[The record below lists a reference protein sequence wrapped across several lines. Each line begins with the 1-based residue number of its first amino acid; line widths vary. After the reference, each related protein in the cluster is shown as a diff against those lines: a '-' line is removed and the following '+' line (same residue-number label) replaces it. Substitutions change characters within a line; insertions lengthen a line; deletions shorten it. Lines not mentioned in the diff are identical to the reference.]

1 MSLSYHTLDQDF
13 GGSVQFD
20 KLCELCITLF
30 DSEAVWGVHR
40 PDTIDNDRS
49 YRFHHDIRTL
59 ESSADA
65 GCHLCNLILSQI
77 NLPDLEMMRKDL
89 DEAFVSSCRQIG
101 ILIYRIGDSYYQ
113 LGDSYELQV
122 NAWRHYKSAQ
132 SDDSDDFDHIFF
144 TKQQAWSKIA
154 KLDVNPEE
162 QDYTNEE
169 RSTSYLN
176 CSDATLLQIAHW
188 MGECLTSHSKCF
200 DIQTVTAT
208 RDILPLRLLDL
219 APALHTDLIKLEST
233 EPLPVH
239 TMYVTLSHCWGGHCK
254 TSLTT
259 SSLAQFQTSIQLN
272 TLPRTFQEAVLLTRK
287 LGIRYLWIDA
297 LCIVQDSHQD
307 WSHQASLMGDFYANS
322 SLTISATG
330 SSDSDGGLYH
340 SRSPLSVWPCRIT
353 ASWYCFPDSKLV
365 LNRPGWAE
373 ERDLEP
379 LSTRGWAFQEWLLS
393 KRTIHLSKDQV
404 RWECHCLA
412 ASEVYP
418 KGLEDHDIDYLGLPT
433 KSIIKL
439 LESEDASNL
448 WKRIK
453 IEYSEKHL
461 TVATDKLTAF
471 AGIARM
477 VHKVL
482 KSPKEDYVAGLWRPE
497 LMTELLWERSTLE
510 EEVKVIHKD
519 HLSQYIAPSWSW
531 ASIGGRISYYL
542 LGVYKEDQLGVYA
555 DIVEVKTFPQGDQY
569 GPVNSG
575 FLIIRGSL
583 YYVELASS
591 QDTSSK
597 YRTREWKASFTQ
609 GPFLTH
615 KFSSASL
622 DNDSYTRLSS
632 STKDSFFFLPMRS
645 SIHSSGPFENTL
657 FGLLLEKTGNGVH
670 QYRRSGLLKLR
681 GLDKDM
687 LLSVSN
693 GLLPVDS
700 DHDKNVNT
708 FSLHTI
714 EIV

>member
-1 MSLSYHTLDQDF
+1 MSLSCYTPDQSL
-13 GGSVQFD
+13 GGNTSFD
-20 KLCELCITLF
+20 RLCELCSKLF
-30 DSEAVWGVHR
+30 DSEAAWVVDRTGTVF
-40 PDTIDNDRS
+40 NDRR
-49 YRFHHDIRTL
+49 YRCHHDIRTL
-59 ESSADA
+59 ERSADA

-89 DEAFVSSCRQIG
+89 DEAFVSSGQQIG
-101 ILIYRIGDSYYQ
+101 ILISRIEDYY
-113 LGDSYELQV
+113 YLQV
-122 NAWRHYKSAQ
+122 NAWRRYVSSQ
-132 SDDSDDFDHIFF
+132 SGYFDDIDHI
-144 TKQQAWSKIA
+144 KQQAWSKIA
-154 KLDVNPEE
+154 ELDVNLEE

-169 RSTSYLN
+169 RSSSYLN
-176 CSDATLLQIAHW
+176 CSDATLLQIAQW

-219 APALHTDLIKLEST
+219 ASALHPDLIKLEYT

-239 TMYVTLSHCWGGHCK
+239 TVYATLSHCWGGNCK

-259 SSLAQFQTSIQLN
+259 SSLAKFQTGIDLN
-272 TLPRTFQEAVLLTRK
+272 TLPRTFKEAVLLTRK

-307 WSHQASLMGDFYANS
+307 WSLQASLMGDFYANS

-330 SSDSDGGLYH
+330 SSDSDGGLFH

-353 ASWYCFPDSKLV
+353 ARWHCFPNDKLV
-365 LNRPGWAE
+365 LNRSGWAE
-373 ERDLEP
+373 ERALEP
-379 LSTRGWAFQEWLLS
+379 LSTRSWAFQEWLLS

-418 KGLEDHDIDYLGLPT
+418 KGLKDGDIDFHGLPT

-439 LESEDASNL
+439 LESADASAL
-448 WKRIK
+448 WKRIRQ
-453 IEYSEKHL
+453 EYSEKHL

-497 LMTELLWERSTLE
+497 LMNELLWEIYTPR

-519 HLSQYIAPSWSW
+519 HPSQYMAPSWSW
-531 ASIGGRISYYL
+531 ASIDGPIWYPPSNNYNKY
-542 LGVYKEDQLGVYA
+542 QLDVYA
-555 DIVEVKTFPQGDQY
+555 DIIEAKTFPQGDEY
-569 GPVNSG
+569 GPVDSG
-575 FLIIRGSL
+575 FLIIRGL
-583 YYVELASS
+583 LFDVELTSS

-597 YRTREWKASFTQ
+597 YPSRKWKASFTHA
-609 GPFLTH
+609 PYLTH
-615 KFSSASL
+615 RRSRGRL
-622 DNDSYTRLSS
+622 DNDSYTRLAP
-632 STKDSFFFLPMRS
+632 STKDSFCFLPMLSKIDDYRPLDVDL
-645 SIHSSGPFENTL
+645 I
-657 FGLLLEKTGNGVH
+657 GLLLEKTGNGVH
-670 QYRRSGLLKLR
+670 QYRRSGLLELH
-681 GLDKDM
+681 GLEDGF
-687 LLSVSN
+687 LSGSN

-700 DHDKNVNT
+700 HHDKNIDT
-708 FSLHTI
+708 SSLHTI

>member
-1 MSLSYHTLDQDF
+1 MSLSNHTRDQDF
-13 GGSVQFD
+13 GGNVQFD
-20 KLCELCITLF
+20 RLCELCSKLF
-30 DSEAVWGVHR
+30 DSEAAWEVDTSDISVDER
-40 PDTIDNDRS
+40 P

-59 ESSADA
+59 ERSADA
-65 GCHLCNLILSQI
+65 GCHLCNLVLSQI

-89 DEAFVSSCRQIG
+89 DEAFVLSSQQIG
-101 ILIYRIGDSYYQ
+101 ILISRIEDSYY
-113 LGDSYELQV
+113 LQV
-122 NAWRHYKSAQ
+122 NAWRHYISSQ
-132 SDDSDDFDHIFF
+132 SGDFDEFDHIVF

-154 KLDVNPEE
+154 ELDVNLEE

-176 CSDATLLQIAHW
+176 CSDATLLQIAQW

-219 APALHTDLIKLEST
+219 APALHPDLIKLEYT

-239 TMYVTLSHCWGGHCK
+239 TVYATLSHCWGGHCK

-259 SSLAQFQTSIQLN
+259 SSLAKFQTGIHLN

-353 ASWYCFPDSKLV
+353 AKWDCFPVDKLV

-373 ERDLEP
+373 ERALEP

-418 KGLEDHDIDYLGLPT
+418 KGLEDHDINVHGLPT
-433 KSIIKL
+433 KSVIKL
-439 LESEDASNL
+439 LKSKNASTL
-448 WKRIK
+448 WRRIK
-453 IEYSEKHL
+453 EDYSEKHL

-482 KSPKEDYVAGLWRPE
+482 KSPNEDYVAGLWKPE
-497 LMTELLWERSTLE
+497 LMTELLWERSTPTK
-510 EEVKVIHKD
+510 EVKVIRKD

-531 ASIGGRISYYL
+531 ASIDGRIWYPL
-542 LGVYKEDQLGVYA
+542 LGVYKEDQFGVYA
-555 DIVEVKTFPQGDQY
+555 DIVEAKTFPQGDQY

-583 YYVELASS
+583 FNVELASS

-597 YRTREWKASFTQ
+597 YPSREWKASFTQ

-615 KFSSASL
+615 KWSSASL
-622 DNDSYTRLSS
+622 DNGSRLAP

-645 SIHSSGPFENTL
+645 SIHRSGAFRIRL
-657 FGLLLEKTGNGVH
+657 MGLLLEETGNGVH
-670 QYRRSGLLKLR
+670 KYRRSGVLTLSW
-681 GLDKDM
+681 LDKDSF
-687 LLSVSN
+687 LSCSN
-693 GLLPVDS
+693 GLLPIDS
-700 DHDKNVNT
+700 HHDKNVHT
-708 FSLHTI
+708 SSLYTI

>member
-13 GGSVQFD
+13 GGSIQFD
-20 KLCELCITLF
+20 KLCKLCSNLF
-30 DSEAVWGVHR
+30 DSEAVWR
-40 PDTIDNDRS
+40 MDPSDTIFNDRP

-59 ESSADA
+59 ERSADA

-77 NLPDLEMMRKDL
+77 NLPDLERMRKDL

-101 ILIYRIGDSYYQ
+101 ILIRRYEIISGISYF
-113 LGDSYELQV
+113 LHV
-122 NAWRHYKSAQ
+122 NAWKRSESSQ
-132 SDDSDDFDHIFF
+132 SGDFDDFNHIVF
-144 TKQQAWSKIA
+144 TEQQAWSEIA
-154 KLDVNPEE
+154 MLDVNLEE
-162 QDYTNEE
+162 EDYTNGE

-176 CSDATLLQIAHW
+176 CSDATLLQIANW

-219 APALHTDLIKLEST
+219 APASHTDLIKLESS

-239 TMYVTLSHCWGGHCK
+239 TVYATLSHCWGGHCK

-259 SSLAQFQTSIQLN
+259 SSIAKFQTGIHLN
-272 TLPRTFQEAVLLTRK
+272 TLPRTFHDAVLLTRK

-297 LCIVQDSHQD
+297 LCIVQDSHQE
-307 WSHQASLMGDFYANS
+307 WTHQASLMGDYYANS

-353 ASWYCFPDSKLV
+353 ARWDCFPKDKLV

-373 ERDLEP
+373 ERAMEP

-418 KGLEDHDIDYLGLPT
+418 KGLNDYDIEDHGLPT

-439 LESEDASNL
+439 LESEDASTL
-448 WKRIK
+448 WRRIR
-453 IEYSEKHL
+453 EDYSEKHL

-497 LMTELLWERSTLE
+497 LMTELLWERLTLE
-510 EEVKVIHKD
+510 KEVKVIRKD

-531 ASIGGRISYYL
+531 ASIDGHYWYSSLYSSLEYYN
-542 LGVYKEDQLGVYA
+542 EEFGVYA
-555 DIVEVKTFPQGDQY
+555 DIVEAKTFPQGDEY
-569 GPVNSG
+569 GHVNGG

-583 YYVELASS
+583 HYVELTSS
-591 QDTSSK
+591 QGTSR

-609 GPFLTH
+609 GPFVTH
-615 KFSSASL
+615 KRCDVSL
-622 DNDSYTRLSS
+622 DNDSYTRLAP
-632 STKDSFFFLPMRS
+632 STKDSFWFLPMSSRIRS
-645 SIHSSGPFENTL
+645 SKPFDSRLT
-657 FGLLLEKTGNGVH
+657 GLLLEKTGNGVH
-670 QYRRSGLLKLR
+670 QYRRSGLLKLH
-681 GLDKDM
+681 GLDKDI
-687 LLSVSN
+687 LLSCSN
-693 GLLPVDS
+693 ELLPIDS
-700 DHDKNVNT
+700 DHSKDVNT
-708 FSLHTI
+708 SSLDTI

>member
-1 MSLSYHTLDQDF
+1 MSLSYHTRDKDF
-13 GGSVQFD
+13 GGNIEFD
-20 KLCELCITLF
+20 KLCELCSKLF
-30 DSEAVWGVHR
+30 DSGAAWWVD
-40 PDTIDNDRS
+40 PTYTIVDDRR
-49 YRFHHDIRTL
+49 YRSHHDIRTL
-59 ESSADA
+59 ERSADA
-65 GCHLCNLILSQI
+65 GCHLCTLILSQI

-101 ILIYRIGDSYYQ
+101 ILINSYK
-113 LGDSYELQV
+113 LQV
-122 NAWRHYKSAQ
+122 NAWRHYIS
-132 SDDSDDFDHIFF
+132 SRINVYHDFDHIQ
-144 TKQQAWSKIA
+144 QQAWSRIA
-154 KLDVNPEE
+154 RLDIIPEE

-176 CSDATLLQIAHW
+176 CSDATLLQIAQW

-200 DIQTVTAT
+200 DIQTLTAT

-219 APALHTDLIKLEST
+219 APALDPDLIKLEYT

-239 TMYVTLSHCWGGHCK
+239 TVYATLSHCWGRNCK

-259 SSLAQFQTSIQLN
+259 SSLAQFQTGIDLN

-307 WSHQASLMGDFYANS
+307 WSRQASLMGDIYANS

-353 ASWYCFPDSKLV
+353 AKWDCFPVDKLV
-365 LNRPGWAE
+365 LKRPGWVE
-373 ERDLEP
+373 ERALEP

-418 KGLEDHDIDYLGLPT
+418 KGLNDHDIGVYGLPT
-433 KSIIKL
+433 KSVLQL
-439 LESEDASNL
+439 LKFKNASTL
-448 WKRIK
+448 WRRIK
-453 IEYSEKHL
+453 EDYSEKHL
-461 TVATDKLTAF
+461 TVATDKLIAF

-482 KSPKEDYVAGLWRPE
+482 KSPSEDYIAGLWRPE
-497 LMTELLWERSTLE
+497 LMTELLWERTTPTK
-510 EEVKVIHKD
+510 EVKVIRKD
-519 HLSQYIAPSWSW
+519 HISQCIAPSWSW
-531 ASIGGRISYYL
+531 ASVDGPI
-542 LGVYKEDQLGVYA
+542 VYPLSDDDNENQLGVYA
-555 DIVEVKTFPQGDQY
+555 DIVEAKTFPQGDQY
-569 GPVNSG
+569 GPVDSG

-583 YYVELASS
+583 FSVELASS
-591 QDTSSK
+591 QSTSSK
-597 YRTREWKASFTQ
+597 YPSREWKASFTQ

-615 KFSSASL
+615 KWSSASL
-622 DNDSYTRLSS
+622 DNDSRLAP
-632 STKDSFFFLPMRS
+632 STKDSFYFLPMRS
-645 SIHSSGPFENTL
+645 KINDYRRPNSKLI
-657 FGLLLEKTGNGVH
+657 GLLLEETGNGVY
-670 QYRRSGLLKLR
+670 QYRRSGLLTLSGLTEDILR
-681 GLDKDM
+681 
-687 LLSVSN
+687 SCSN
-693 GLLPVDS
+693 GLLPTDP
-700 DHDKNVNT
+700 HYDKNADT
-708 FSLHTI
+708 SLLHTI

>member
-1 MSLSYHTLDQDF
+1 MSVSYHTLDQDF
-13 GGSVQFD
+13 GGSIQFD
-20 KLCELCITLF
+20 KLCELCIKLF
-30 DSEAVWGVHR
+30 DSEAAWGVE
-40 PDTIDNDRS
+40 PSDTSVNDRP

-59 ESSADA
+59 ERSADA

-77 NLPDLEMMRKDL
+77 NLPDLERMREDL

-101 ILIYRIGDSYYQ
+101 ILICRTEDSYN
-113 LGDSYELQV
+113 LQV
-122 NAWRHYKSAQ
+122 NAWKRSESSQ
-132 SDDSDDFDHIFF
+132 SGDFDDFDHIVF
-144 TKQQAWSKIA
+144 TEQQAWSKIA
-154 KLDVNPEE
+154 ELDVNPEE
-162 QDYTNEE
+162 QDYTNGE

-176 CSDATLLQIAHW
+176 CSDATLLQIAQW

-200 DIQTVTAT
+200 EIQTLSAT

-219 APALHTDLIKLEST
+219 APALHTDLIKLGSS

-239 TMYVTLSHCWGGHCK
+239 TVYATLSHCWGGHCK

-259 SSLAQFQTSIQLN
+259 SSLAKFQTGIHLN

-287 LGIRYLWIDA
+287 VGIRYLWIDA
-297 LCIVQDSHQD
+297 LCIVQDSHQE

-353 ASWYCFPDSKLV
+353 ARWHCFPDDRLV

-373 ERDLEP
+373 ERAMEP

-404 RWECHCLA
+404 RWECHSLA

-418 KGLEDHDIDYLGLPT
+418 NGLDDHDIDFHGLPT

-439 LESEDASNL
+439 LESEDASAL
-448 WKRIK
+448 WRRIR
-453 IEYSEKHL
+453 EDYSGKHL
-461 TVATDKLTAF
+461 TVATDRLTAF

-477 VHKVL
+477 VHEVL

-497 LMTELLWERSTLE
+497 LMTELLWERYTLSR
-510 EEVKVIHKD
+510 EVKVIRED

-531 ASIGGRISYYL
+531 ASIDGPFWWPSL
-542 LGVYKEDQLGVYA
+542 LAGYNEDQRGVYA
-555 DIVEVKTFPQGDQY
+555 DIVEAKTFPQGDEY

-583 YYVELASS
+583 YSIELASS
-591 QDTSSK
+591 QGTSSK
-597 YRTREWKASFTQ
+597 LRTREWKVSFTQ

-615 KFSSASL
+615 KWSSASL
-622 DNDSYTRLSS
+622 DNDSYTCLAP
-632 STKDSFFFLPMRS
+632 STKHSFWFLPVLSR
-645 SIHSSGPFENTL
+645 IHSSAPFLNRL
-657 FGLLLEKTGNGVH
+657 IGLLLEKTGNGVH
-670 QYRRSGLLKLR
+670 QYRRSGVLKLH
-681 GLDKDM
+681 GLDKDI
-687 LLSVSN
+687 LLSGSN
-693 GLLPVDS
+693 GPLPIDS
-700 DHDKNVNT
+700 DHSKDVNT
-708 FSLHTI
+708 SSLHTI

>member
-1 MSLSYHTLDQDF
+1 MSLSYYTLDQDF
-13 GGSVQFD
+13 GGRIQFD
-20 KLCELCITLF
+20 KLCELCSKLF
-30 DSEAVWGVHR
+30 DSEAAWGIE
-40 PDTIDNDRS
+40 PYYTIVNDRR

-59 ESSADA
+59 ERSADA

-77 NLPDLEMMRKDL
+77 NLPDLERMRKDL

-101 ILIYRIGDSYYQ
+101 ILIHRIEHYYK
-113 LGDSYELQV
+113 LQV
-122 NAWRHYKSAQ
+122 NAWRRY
-132 SDDSDDFDHIFF
+132 DSPPSGYFAEFDHI
-144 TKQQAWSKIA
+144 KQQAWSKIA
-154 KLDVNPEE
+154 ELDVNPEE

-176 CSDATLLQIAHW
+176 CSNATLLQIAQW

-219 APALHTDLIKLEST
+219 APALHPDLIKLEYT

-239 TMYVTLSHCWGGHCK
+239 TVYATLSHCWGGHCK

-259 SSLAQFQTSIQLN
+259 SSLAKFQTGIHLN

-353 ASWYCFPDSKLV
+353 AKWDCFPVDKLV

-373 ERDLEP
+373 ERALEP

-418 KGLEDHDIDYLGLPT
+418 KGLEDHDIDFHGLPT
-433 KSIIKL
+433 KSVIKL
-439 LESEDASNL
+439 LESEDASDL
-448 WKRIK
+448 WRRIRTD
-453 IEYSEKHL
+453 YSEKHL

-497 LMTELLWERSTLE
+497 LMTELLWERHTPRK
-510 EEVKVIHKD
+510 EVKVIRKD

-531 ASIGGRISYYL
+531 ASIDGCIWYPL
-542 LGVYKEDQLGVYA
+542 LEVYNEDQSGVYA
-555 DIVEVKTFPQGDQY
+555 DIVEAKTFPQGDEY

-591 QDTSSK
+591 LDTSSK

-609 GPFLTH
+609 GLFSTH
-615 KFSSASL
+615 KWSSASL
-622 DNDSYTRLSS
+622 DNDSYTRSAP

-645 SIHSSGPFENTL
+645 TIRSSETFESKL
-657 FGLLLEKTGNGVH
+657 IGLLLEKTGNGVH
-670 QYRRSGLLKLR
+670 QYRRSGLLTLY
-681 GLDKDM
+681 GLVKDI
-687 LLSVSN
+687 LVSCSN
-693 GLLPVDS
+693 GLLPIDS
-700 DHDKNVNT
+700 HHDKNVDT
-708 FSLHTI
+708 SSLHTI

>member
-1 MSLSYHTLDQDF
+1 MSLSYYIRDQDF
-13 GGSVQFD
+13 GGSIQFD
-20 KLCELCITLF
+20 KLCELCIKLF
-30 DSEAVWGVHR
+30 GSEATWWPTWWEATWGVNPSDSIFKDLR
-40 PDTIDNDRS
+40 

-59 ESSADA
+59 ERSADA

-77 NLPDLEMMRKDL
+77 NLPDLERMRKDL

-101 ILIYRIGDSYYQ
+101 ILIRRIEDSYKF
-113 LGDSYELQV
+113 QV
-122 NAWRHYKSAQ
+122 NAWSRYICVFPQ
-132 SDDSDDFDHIFF
+132 FGGFDDFDHI
-144 TKQQAWSKIA
+144 KQQAWSKIA
-154 KLDVNPEE
+154 ELDINPEE

-169 RSTSYLN
+169 RSISYLN
-176 CSDATLLQIAHW
+176 CSDATLLQIAQW

-239 TMYVTLSHCWGGHCK
+239 TVYVTLSHCWGGHCK

-259 SSLAQFQTSIQLN
+259 SSLAEFQTGIRLN

-353 ASWYCFPDSKLV
+353 AKWDCFPDDKLV

-373 ERDLEP
+373 ERALEP

-393 KRTIHLSKDQV
+393 KRIIHLSKDQV

-412 ASEVYP
+412 ASEVCP
-418 KGLEDHDIDYLGLPT
+418 KGLEDDDIDFHGLPT
-433 KSIIKL
+433 KSVIKL
-439 LESEDASNL
+439 LESEDASAL
-448 WKRIK
+448 WRRIRK
-453 IEYSEKHL
+453 EYSGKHL
-461 TVATDKLTAF
+461 TVAPDKLTAF

-482 KSPKEDYVAGLWRPE
+482 KSPNEDYVAGLWRPE
-497 LMTELLWERSTLE
+497 LMTELLWERFKPTK
-510 EEVKVIHKD
+510 EVKVIRKD

-531 ASIGGRISYYL
+531 ASIDGRIWYPSSNDHN
-542 LGVYKEDQLGVYA
+542 KKQFGVYA
-555 DIVEVKTFPQGDQY
+555 DIVEAKTFPQGDEY
-569 GPVNSG
+569 GPVNGG

-583 YYVELASS
+583 YYVEIGSSHASS
-591 QDTSSK
+591 SE
-597 YRTREWKASFTQ
+597 YPTREWEASFTQ
-609 GPFLTH
+609 GHFLTH
-615 KFSSASL
+615 KWSSASL
-622 DNDSYTRLSS
+622 DNDSSMRWPN
-632 STKDSFFFLPMRS
+632 STKGLFFLPMRS
-645 SIHSSGPFENTL
+645 SIHSPEHLSEL
-657 FGLLLEKTGNGVH
+657 IGLLLEKTGNSVH
-670 QYRRSGLLKLR
+670 QYRRFGLLTLYWPDKDFLLSYSSGLL
-681 GLDKDM
+681 
-687 LLSVSN
+687 
-693 GLLPVDS
+693 PIDS
-700 DHDKNVNT
+700 DHDEYINT
-708 FSLHTI
+708 SSLYTI